1 MAVGSPCTSV
11 DLRPDALCNPENSS
25 YGFQPELWTGI
36 VFSCLFG
43 VLMLI
48 HIALLTYHR
57 LFPKFMLIAIVGAA
71 GELAG
76 WIARTYGHVDPF
88 NRNGY
93 IAQIICLILSPAFI
107 SAVNYVAFQNVMDV
121 FGNKW
126 SRIPRKWYVLGFCAG
141 DLCSLIVQ
149 AVGGAMSA
157 EAETEDQVN
166 LGKNVMIAGVTV
178 QVAVTAPFL
187 VLYLDY
193 NIRRLGDWAKS
204 KLPKQERPHQK
215 VELFTAVIGVST
227 LFVLVR
233 CIYRI
238 VEMAEGWLGYLATTE
253 VYFDIL
259 DALMM
264 LIAIAVFVPVHPGWF
279 LPRNKEKGQV
289 YNAAEFVEVEKS
301 ERSATEHSHVGS
313 TQGTTRYAASSH
325 SGRSP
330 A

>member
-1 MAVGSPCTSV
+1 MMPSQCTSV
-11 DLRPDALCNPENSS
+11 DLTPDAICNPVNSS
-25 YGFQPELWTGI
+25 YGFRPELWTGI
-36 VFSCLFG
+36 LFSSLFG
-43 VLMLI
+43 VLMLT
-48 HIALLTYHR
+48 HIALLAYHR
-57 LFPKFMLIAIVGAA
+57 LFPKFMFIAVVGAA

-76 WIARTYGHVDPF
+76 WIARTYDHVNPF
-88 NRNGY
+88 DRNGY

-121 FGNKW
+121 FGKKW
-126 SRIPRKWYVLGFCAG
+126 SRIPRKYYVWGFCAG
-141 DLCSLIVQ
+141 DLCSLVVQ

-187 VLYLDY
+187 MLYLDY
-193 NIRRLGDWAKS
+193 NIRRLRDWAKS
-204 KLPKQERPHQK
+204 NIPKQERPYQK
-215 VELFTAVIGVST
+215 VEIFNAIIGIST

-264 LIAIAVFVPVHPGWF
+264 FIAIAVFVPFHPGWF
-279 LPRNKEKGQV
+279 LPRNKGKGQV
-289 YNAAEFVEVEKS
+289 YNAADSVDVEKP
-301 ERSATEHSHVGS
+301 ERVGS
-313 TQGTTRYAASSH
+313 DEPQVESNETTTPYAPSSH
-325 SGRSP
+325 SGHSP

>member
-1 MAVGSPCTSV
+1 MMPSQCTSV
-11 DLRPDALCNPENSS
+11 DLTPGAICNPKNSS
-25 YGFQPELWTGI
+25 YGFLPELWTGI
-36 VFSCLFG
+36 LFSCLFG
-43 VLMLI
+43 ILVLT
-48 HIALLTYHR
+48 HIALLGYHR
-57 LFPKFMLIAIVGAA
+57 LFPKFMFIAIVGAA

-76 WIARTYGHVDPF
+76 WIARAYGHVDPF
-88 NRNGY
+88 DRNGY
-93 IAQIICLILSPAFI
+93 IAQVICLILSPAFV

-121 FGNKW
+121 FGKKW
-126 SRIPRKWYVLGFCAG
+126 SRIPRKYYVLGFCAG
-141 DLCSLIVQ
+141 DLCSLVVQ
-149 AVGGAMSA
+149 AVGGALSA
-157 EAETEDQVN
+157 EAETEEQVN

-187 VLYLDY
+187 MLYIDY
-193 NIRRLGDWAKS
+193 NIRRLREWAKIS
-204 KLPKQERPHQK
+204 KDERPHRR
-215 VELFTAVIGVST
+215 VEIFNAIIGVST

-264 LIAIAVFVPVHPGWF
+264 FIAIAVFVPFHPGWY

-289 YNAAEFVEVEKS
+289 YNAADFVEVEKP
-301 ERSATEHSHVGS
+301 ERIGTEDSQASSAENNTP
-313 TQGTTRYAASSH
+313 YAASSH
-325 SGRSP
+325 SGHSP